1 MTKKGNTMSLRQR
14 VGDLSTTAISIVRTR
29 LELFALEA
37 GEQKASL
44 LKLFALLFG
53 ALLFSTLA
61 LLVFSL
67 LIALFFWPTEYR
79 YWAIG
84 VLIIIYAGL
93 GLIMSLSIVNRL
105 SKGPMPFAATLE
117 ELGRDIQMLERLRS
131 DNKDSHL

>member
-1 MTKKGNTMSLRQR
+1 MSLRQR
-14 VGDLSTTAISIVRTR
+14 VGDLSSIAISIVRTR

-44 LKLFALLFG
+44 LKLLALLFG

-84 VLIIIYAGL
+84 VLIVIYAGL
-93 GLIMSLSIVNRL
+93 GAIMFLSIVNRL
-105 SKGPMPFAATLE
+105 NKGPIPFSATIE
-117 ELGRDIQMLERLRS
+117 ELGRDIEMLERLRS
-131 DNKDSHL
+131 NDGER

>member
-1 MTKKGNTMSLRQR
+1 MSLRQR
-14 VGDLSTTAISIVRTR
+14 VGSLSSTAISIVRTR

-44 LKLFALLFG
+44 LKLLALLFG

-67 LIALFFWPTEYR
+67 LIALIFWPTEYR

-84 VLIIIYAGL
+84 ILIVIYAGL
-93 GLIMSLSIVNRL
+93 GAIMFISIANKL
-105 SKGPMPFAATLE
+105 NKGPVPFSATLE
-117 ELGRDIQMLERLRS
+117 ELGRDIQLLDSLRS
-131 DNKDSHL
+131 DDKKGSRHE

>member
-1 MTKKGNTMSLRQR
+1 MSLRQR
-14 VGDLSTTAISIVRTR
+14 VGDLSSIAISIVRTR

-44 LKLFALLFG
+44 LKLLALLFG

-84 VLIIIYAGL
+84 VLIVIYAGL
-93 GLIMSLSIVNRL
+93 GAIMFLSIVNRL
-105 SKGPMPFAATLE
+105 NKGPIPFSATIE
-117 ELGRDIQMLERLRS
+117 ELGRDIEMLERLRS
-131 DNKDSHL
+131 NDGEL

>member
-1 MTKKGNTMSLRQR
+1 MSLRQR
-14 VGDLSTTAISIVRTR
+14 VGDLSSTAISIVRTR

-44 LKLFALLFG
+44 LKLLALLFG

-67 LIALFFWPTEYR
+67 LIALIFWPTEYR

-84 VLIIIYAGL
+84 ILIIIYAGL
-93 GLIMSLSIVNRL
+93 GAIMFISIANKL
-105 SKGPMPFAATLE
+105 SKGPMPFSATLE
-117 ELGRDIQMLERLRS
+117 ELGRDLQMLEYLRS
-131 DNKDSHL
+131 DDKKASRHE

>member
-1 MTKKGNTMSLRQR
+1 MSLRQR

-44 LKLFALLFG
+44 LKLLALLFG

-67 LIALFFWPTEYR
+67 LIALIYWPTEYR

-84 VLIIIYAGL
+84 VLIVIYAGL
-93 GLIMSLSIVNRL
+93 GAIMFISIATKL
-105 SKGPMPFAATLE
+105 SKGPMPFSATLE
-117 ELGRDIQMLERLRS
+117 ELGRDIQMLDSLRADDKKGS
-131 DNKDSHL
+131 RHE

>member
-1 MTKKGNTMSLRQR
+1 MSFRQR
-14 VGDLSTTAISIVRTR
+14 VGDLSSTAISIVRTR

-44 LKLFALLFG
+44 LKLLALLFG

-67 LIALFFWPTEYR
+67 LIALIFWPTEYR

-84 VLIIIYAGL
+84 LLIVVYAGL
-93 GLIMSLSIVNRL
+93 GAIMFLAIVNRL
-105 SKGPMPFAATLE
+105 NKGPMPFAATIE
-117 ELGRDIQMLERLRS
+117 ELGRDMQMLERLRS
-131 DNKDSHL
+131 EDKER

>member
-1 MTKKGNTMSLRQR
+1 MSFRQR
-14 VGDLSTTAISIVRTR
+14 VGDLSSTAISIVRTR

-44 LKLFALLFG
+44 LKLLALLFG

-67 LIALFFWPTEYR
+67 LIALIFWPTEYR

-84 VLIIIYAGL
+84 LLIVVYAGL
-93 GLIMSLSIVNRL
+93 GAIMFFAIVNKL
-105 SKGPMPFAATLE
+105 NKGPMPFAATIE
-117 ELGRDIQMLERLRS
+117 ELGRDMQMLERLRS
-131 DNKDSHL
+131 EDKER

>member
-1 MTKKGNTMSLRQR
+1 MTLRQR
-14 VGDLSTTAISIVRTR
+14 VGALSTTAISIVRTR

-44 LKLFALLFG
+44 LKLLALLFG

-67 LIALFFWPTEYR
+67 LIALIFWSTEYR

-84 VLIIIYAGL
+84 TLIVIYAGL
-93 GLIMSLSIVNRL
+93 GVIMFISIANKL
-105 SKGPMPFAATLE
+105 SKGPMPFSATLE
-117 ELGRDIQMLERLRS
+117 ELGRDIQMLDSLRA
-131 DNKDSHL
+131 DDQKGPRHE

>member
-1 MTKKGNTMSLRQR
+1 MSLRQR
-14 VGDLSTTAISIVRTR
+14 VGALSITAISIVRTR

-44 LKLFALLFG
+44 LKLLALLFG

-67 LIALFFWPTEYR
+67 LIALIFWPTEYR

-84 VLIIIYAGL
+84 ALIIFYGGL
-93 GLIMSLSIVNRL
+93 GAIMFISIANKL
-105 SKGPMPFAATLE
+105 SKGPMPFSATLE
-117 ELGRDIQMLERLRS
+117 ELGRDIQMLDSLRS
-131 DNKDSHL
+131 DDKKGPGHE

>member
-1 MTKKGNTMSLRQR
+1 MSFRQR
-14 VGDLSTTAISIVRTR
+14 VGDLSSTAISIVRTR

-44 LKLFALLFG
+44 LKLLALLFG

-67 LIALFFWPTEYR
+67 LIALIFWPTEYR

-84 VLIIIYAGL
+84 LLIVVYAGL
-93 GLIMSLSIVNRL
+93 GAIMFLSIVNRL
-105 SKGPMPFAATLE
+105 NKGPMPFAATIE
-117 ELGRDIQMLERLRS
+117 ELGRDMQMLERLRS
-131 DNKDSHL
+131 EDKER

>member
-1 MTKKGNTMSLRQR
+1 MSLRQR
-14 VGDLSTTAISIVRTR
+14 VGDLSSIAISIVRTR

-44 LKLFALLFG
+44 LKLLALLFG

-79 YWAIG
+79 
-84 VLIIIYAGL
+84 
-93 GLIMSLSIVNRL
+93 
-105 SKGPMPFAATLE
+105 
-117 ELGRDIQMLERLRS
+117 
-131 DNKDSHL
+131 

>member
-1 MTKKGNTMSLRQR
+1 MSLRQR
-14 VGDLSTTAISIVRTR
+14 VGDLSSIAISIVRTR

-44 LKLFALLFG
+44 LKLLALLFG

-84 VLIIIYAGL
+84 VLIVIYAGL
-93 GLIMSLSIVNRL
+93 GAIMFLSIVNRL
-105 SKGPMPFAATLE
+105 NKGPIPFSATIE
-117 ELGRDIQMLERLRS
+117 ELGRDIEMLERLRS
-131 DNKDSHL
+131 NDRER

>member
-1 MTKKGNTMSLRQR
+1 MIIKGKTMSLRQR
-14 VGDLSTTAISIVRTR
+14 VGDLSSTAISILRTR

-61 LLVFSL
+61 ILVSSLLV
-67 LIALFFWPTEYR
+67 ALFFWPTEYR

-93 GLIMSLSIVNRL
+93 GAVMTLSIVKRL
-105 SKGPMPFAATLE
+105 NKGPIPFAATLE
-117 ELGRDIQMLERLRS
+117 ELGRDVQMLERLRS
-131 DNKDSHL
+131 DNKDPHL

>member
-1 MTKKGNTMSLRQR
+1 MSLRQR
-14 VGDLSTTAISIVRTR
+14 VGDLSSTAISIVRTR

-44 LKLFALLFG
+44 LKLLALLFG

-67 LIALFFWPTEYR
+67 LIALIFWPTEYR

-84 VLIIIYAGL
+84 TLIIIYAGL
-93 GLIMSLSIVNRL
+93 GAIMFISIANKL
-105 SKGPMPFAATLE
+105 SKGPMPFSATLE
-117 ELGRDIQMLERLRS
+117 ELGRDLQMLEYLRS
-131 DNKDSHL
+131 DDKKASRHE

>member
-1 MTKKGNTMSLRQR
+1 MSFRQR
-14 VGDLSTTAISIVRTR
+14 VGDLSSTAISIVRTR

-44 LKLFALLFG
+44 LKLLALLFG

-67 LIALFFWPTEYR
+67 LIALIFWPTEYR

-84 VLIIIYAGL
+84 LLIVVYAGL
-93 GLIMSLSIVNRL
+93 GAIMCLAIVNRL
-105 SKGPMPFAATLE
+105 NKGPMPFAATIE
-117 ELGRDIQMLERLRS
+117 ELGRDMQMLERLRS
-131 DNKDSHL
+131 EDKER